1 MSTIQLQ
8 RRETAESPLVRRLS
22 AIVPLEDEDV
32 RALETLTVSPRD
44 YPKGAELIEVGDEA
58 TRPFVLLDGFVIV
71 SRSGNDGDRMIID
84 LLIPGDLANV
94 RSIVLE
100 RTDMFY
106 AAASGVTLSRFG
118 PKTYFDLLT
127 TRPQLG
133 TALVFNGAVDRS
145 LLAERLYSIGRRS
158 GYQRL
163 GHFLL
168 ELLMRM
174 ERAGLAEG
182 NTFHAPLMLSTLA
195 DLLGM
200 TLEHVSRLMQ
210 RLRRSGLVRTGR
222 DRIEIVDIDALA
234 KACDFDP
241 SYLHRSEQP
250 KPLRPQ

>member
-1 MSTIQLQ
+1 MSTTQTEI
-8 RRETAESPLVRRLS
+8 RETAESPLVRRLS

-32 RALETLTVSPRD
+32 RALETLTVHPRD
-44 YPKGAELIEVGDEA
+44 YPKGAELIEIGDEQ
-58 TRPFVLLDGFVIV
+58 TMPFVLLDGFVTV

-100 RTDMFY
+100 RADMFY
-106 AAASGVTLSRFG
+106 IAATGVTLSRFG
-118 PKTYFDLLT
+118 AKTYFDLLT
-127 TRPQLG
+127 TRPRLG
-133 TALVFNGAVDRS
+133 TALVFSGAVDRS

-182 NTFHAPLMLSTLA
+182 NSFRAPLMLSTLA

-210 RLRRSGLVRTGR
+210 RLRRSGMVRTDR
-222 DRIEIVDIDALA
+222 DRIEITNIDALA
-234 KACDFDP
+234 KECDFDP
-241 SYLHRSEQP
+241 YYLHRSEQP
-250 KPLRPQ
+250 KPLQPQ

>member
-1 MSTIQLQ
+1 MSTILTQ
-8 RRETAESPLVRRLS
+8 RRPIIDSPLVRRLS
-22 AIVPLEDEDV
+22 ASVPLDDEEV
-32 RALETLTVSPRD
+32 RALGALTVNPRT
-44 YPKGAELIEVGDEA
+44 YPKGAELIEVGDEE
-58 TRPFVLLDGFVIV
+58 TMPFVLLDGFVIV

-118 PKTYFDLLT
+118 AKTYFDLLT
-127 TRPQLG
+127 TRPKLG

-182 NTFHAPLMLSTLA
+182 SAFHAPLMLSTLA

-210 RLRRSGLVRTGR
+210 RLRRSGLVRTDR

>member
-1 MSTIQLQ
+1 MATMEMQ
-8 RRETAESPLVRRLS
+8 RRDTAELPLARRLS

-32 RALETLTVSPRD
+32 RALETLTVNPRE
-44 YPKGAELIEVGDEA
+44 YPKSAELIEAGDEQ
-58 TRPFVLLDGFVIV
+58 TMPFVLLDGFVIV

-118 PKTYFDLLT
+118 PKAYFDVLT
-127 TRPQLG
+127 TRPRLG
-133 TALVFNGAVDRS
+133 TALVFTGAVDRS

-182 NTFHAPLMLSTLA
+182 NAFRAPLTLSTLA

-210 RLRRSGLVRTGR
+210 RLRRNGLVRTDR
-222 DRIEIVDIDALA
+222 DRIEIVDTDALA
-234 KACDFDP
+234 RACDFDP

>member
-1 MSTIQLQ
+1 MSIIETQ
-8 RRETAESPLVRRLS
+8 RRDTTESPLVRRLS
-22 AIVPLEDEDV
+22 ASVPLEEEDV
-32 RALETLTVSPRD
+32 RALGTLTASPRD
-44 YPKGAELIEVGDEA
+44 YPKGVELIEVGDEQ
-58 TRPFVLLDGFVIV
+58 TMPFVLLDGFVIV

-118 PKTYFDLLT
+118 PKAYFDLLT
-127 TRPQLG
+127 TRPRLG

-182 NTFHAPLMLSTLA
+182 NAFRAPLMLSTLA

-200 TLEHVSRLMQ
+200 KLDHVSRLMQ
-210 RLRRSGLVRTGR
+210 RLRRSGMIRTDR

-241 SYLHRSEQP
+241 SYLHRSESP
-250 KPLRPQ
+250 KPLHPQ

>member
-1 MSTIQLQ
+1 MSIIETQ
-8 RRETAESPLVRRLS
+8 RRDTTESPLVRRLS
-22 AIVPLEDEDV
+22 ASVPLEEEDV
-32 RALETLTVSPRD
+32 RALGTLTVSPRD
-44 YPKGAELIEVGDEA
+44 YPKGVELIEVGDEQ
-58 TRPFVLLDGFVIV
+58 TMPFVLLDGFVIV

-118 PKTYFDLLT
+118 PKAYFDLLT
-127 TRPQLG
+127 TRPRLG

-182 NTFHAPLMLSTLA
+182 NAFRAPLMLSTLA

-210 RLRRSGLVRTGR
+210 RLRRSGLIRTDR

-241 SYLHRSEQP
+241 SYLHRSESP
-250 KPLRPQ
+250 KPLHPQ